1 MYSSG
6 PVPILTSDALAQGIP
21 RRLVQSRFRPIFH
34 GVRVHGELPMTLA
47 ATCEAASMI
56 LPDHCTFSHLTAVQL
71 LDLPTPFG
79 FKDDA
84 TVHVSIPVRANR
96 IRRREIAAHRS
107 GVPDAEIIDI
117 DGLPVT
123 RPERA
128 FVDLAAHF
136 DATYLVPLDDAML
149 RRGLATVASLGEAIE
164 TAAGRRGVAAA
175 RRALPRLDSR
185 SKSPSE
191 SLLRVRI
198 EDAGMPKLE
207 PNVDVFDSLG
217 CWIATP
223 DLLAAAAKVAVEHEG
238 DHHREKRQFAR
249 DIARDQLVQGEGY
262 VVLRTYRNDLFRTTP
277 FYSTLRGLLDE
288 RTPRQ

>member
-1 MYSSG
+1 
-6 PVPILTSDALAQGIP
+6 
-21 RRLVQSRFRPIFH
+21 
-34 GVRVHGELPMTLA
+34 
-47 ATCEAASMI
+47 MI
-56 LPDHCTFSHLTAVQL
+56 LPDRCAFSHLTAVQL

-79 FKDDA
+79 FNGDSK
-84 TVHVSIPVRANR
+84 VHVSIPVSANR
-96 IRRREIAAHRS
+96 VRRREIVAHRS
-107 GVPDAEIIDI
+107 GVPDGEIIEI
-117 DGLPVT
+117 DGLPAT

-136 DATYLVPLDDAML
+136 DATYLVPLGDAML
-149 RRGLATVASLGEAIE
+149 RRRLVTVASLGEAIE

-175 RRALPRLDSR
+175 RCALPRLDGR

-207 PNVDVFDSLG
+207 PNVDVFDALG

-223 DLLAAAAKVAVEHEG
+223 DLLAAAAKVAIEHEG
-238 DHHREKRQFAR
+238 DHHREKRQFAG

-262 VVLRTYRNDLFRTTP
+262 VVLHTYKNDLFRMTP

-288 RTPRQ
+288 RTPRL